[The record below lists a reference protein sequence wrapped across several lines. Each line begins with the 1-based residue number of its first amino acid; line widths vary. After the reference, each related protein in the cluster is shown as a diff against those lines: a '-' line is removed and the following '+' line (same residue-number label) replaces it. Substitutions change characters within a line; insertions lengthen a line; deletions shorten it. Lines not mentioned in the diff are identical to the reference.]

1 MIGRLCS
8 EETLVP
14 NGKGCCRSG
23 QGLIYRG
30 WRGPGVHR
38 DQELGQSS
46 TGSSGHGRKE
56 LLAEPFGSPRTGR
69 AKGVTGQERGVLAEP
84 SRGPG
89 LQ

>member
-1 MIGRLCS
+1 M
-8 EETLVP
+8 
-14 NGKGCCRSG
+14 
-23 QGLIYRG
+23 
-30 WRGPGVHR
+30 HR